1 MKKNKIVQI
10 KDRKNEVWKKVKF
23 DHSTLKCDYYV
34 SNLGRLK
41 SKNKASKSEFLL
53 KGSPMKGGY
62 LQLNVKLEDGHRS
75 NSYVHRLVAKAF
87 APTKRK
93 NTFVIHKNGNKMDNK
108 VKNLAWANKQE
119 LSDHHKKLGSYKFE
133 RGTRKVGA
141 HVKMTE
147 SKVKTLKKS
156 LKAGRMSRTKL
167 SEKYGITMTQIKRIE
182 RGINWGH
189 VKI

>member
-1 MKKNKIVQI
+1 MNKEKKVQI

-23 DHSTLKCDYYV
+23 EHPTLKCDYYV

-41 SKNKASKSEFLL
+41 SKNKASKSEYLL

-87 APTKRK
+87 SPTKRK
-93 NTFVIHKNGNKMDNK
+93 NTFVIHKNGDKMDNK
-108 VKNLAWANKQE
+108 AKNLAWADKQE
-119 LSDHHKKLGSYKFE
+119 LSAHHKKLGSYKFE
-133 RGTRKVGA
+133 RGTRKIGG

-147 SKVKTLKKS
+147 AKVRQLKKS
-156 LKAGRMSRTKL
+156 LSVGKQSRTKL
-167 SEKYGITMTQIKRIE
+167 AEKFGITMTQIKRIE

-189 VKI
+189 VTI

>member
-1 MKKNKIVQI
+1 MKKDKIVQV
-10 KDRKNEVWKKVKF
+10 KDRKNEIWKKVKF
-23 DHSTLKCDYYV
+23 DYPTLKCNYYV

-41 SKNKASKSEFLL
+41 SKSKATKSEYLL

-62 LQLNVKLEDGHRS
+62 LQLNVKLEDGHRA
-75 NSYVHRLVAKAF
+75 NNYVHRLVAKAF

-108 VKNLAWANKQE
+108 VKNLAWADKAE
-119 LSDHHKKLGSYKFE
+119 LSAHHKKLGSYKFE

-147 SKVKTLKKS
+147 AKVKALKKS

-167 SEKYGITMTQIKRIE
+167 SEKFGITMTQIKRIE

-189 VKI
+189 VTI